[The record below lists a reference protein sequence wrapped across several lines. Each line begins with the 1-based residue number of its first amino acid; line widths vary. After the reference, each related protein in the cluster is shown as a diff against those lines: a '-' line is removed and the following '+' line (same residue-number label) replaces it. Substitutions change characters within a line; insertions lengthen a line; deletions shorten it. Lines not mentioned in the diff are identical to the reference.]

1 MKLLIVRHGDPDYTI
16 DSLTPKGWKEV
27 DYLSEKLAKL
37 DVKAFYVSPL
47 GRARDTAS
55 LTLKKMNRT
64 ATEEPW
70 LREFDARI
78 HRPDVPE
85 KEMISS
91 FPSRSSPAFAA
102 FTCRMNGGRFL

>member
-47 GRARDTAS
+47 
-55 LTLKKMNRT
+55 TLKKMNRT

-85 KEMISS
+85 KEMIS
-91 FPSRSSPAFAA
+91 
-102 FTCRMNGGRFL
+102 